1 MMLSCYCASSLSHL
15 CSLCVLP
22 RDACTTANNMAPDS
36 QSEAR
41 APGWKVMGLLVASWM
56 DFLKHRQFVPVGEN
70 KCLQRACVCVCVF
83 CSDGSIPSSA
93 VSSAG
98 PSSPITESSGLNFSF
113 SE

>member
-1 MMLSCYCASSLSHL
+1 MMLSCYCAGSLPHL

-22 RDACTTANNMAPDS
+22 RDARTTTNNMAPDS

-41 APGWKVMGLLVASWM
+41 APGWKVMGLLVASWI
-56 DFLKHRQFVPVGEN
+56 DFLKHRQFVPVGGKRSVYRE
-70 KCLQRACVCVCVF
+70 LCVCFF